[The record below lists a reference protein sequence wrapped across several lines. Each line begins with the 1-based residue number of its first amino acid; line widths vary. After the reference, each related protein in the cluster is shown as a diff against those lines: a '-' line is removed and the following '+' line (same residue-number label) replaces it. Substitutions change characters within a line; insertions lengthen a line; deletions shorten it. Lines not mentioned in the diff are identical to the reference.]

1 MTIIWVFFNILSYL
15 LFYLTY
21 KLYNDFYVIS
31 SIYQRS
37 ITISVLDNYHII
49 DGVKTTNN
57 LLGAYIGII
66 GCILYVFDFLFIFYI
81 KSKIINENWKLLFIK
96 IIFGERFY
104 NYFMRLCK
112 YGSKT
117 NLIWIYYFL
126 FLLIFGGLL
135 VIYINYFLI
144 FKIDII
150 TEIYEISKKKINL
163 FFLL

>member
-1 MTIIWVFFNILSYL
+1 MCLI
-15 LFYLTY
+15 
-21 KLYNDFYVIS
+21 
-31 SIYQRS
+31 
-37 ITISVLDNYHII
+37 
-49 DGVKTTNN
+49 
-57 LLGAYIGII
+57 
-66 GCILYVFDFLFIFYI
+66 FLFIFYI

-104 NYFMRLCK
+104 NYSMRLYK

-117 NLIWIYYFL
+117 NWIWIYYFI

-150 TEIYEISKKKINL
+150 TEIYEISKKK
-163 FFLL
+163 